1 MVRAVTCRHSIQN
14 VRRAPR
20 RSNASSESASE
31 DTSWRKMEIG
41 ARLTWNQP
49 LSRNPDLLHPA
60 TRAMEIRAS
69 CAFVDC
75 CTVHFISS
83 SEWAPLPKK
92 MNDRS

>member
-41 ARLTWNQP
+41 ARLTWNHS
-49 LSRNPDLLHPA
+49 LFRNPRILGWCDEGHGNPCFVCLRGLLYGPFY
-60 TRAMEIRAS
+60 
-69 CAFVDC
+69 FVVGMG
-75 CTVHFISS
+75 T
-83 SEWAPLPKK
+83 AAKK
-92 MNDRS
+92 MNARS